1 MIFDHVNDVSPK
13 LFFKIFLNRMI
24 QLELCFMKK
33 DLTKIEP
40 KNFSHFNILILL
52 NFNSPSYIINE
63 SILLQQIIKN
73 ILQNKIKN
81 QKRNSTRL
89 AIGLDAN

>member
-1 MIFDHVNDVSPK
+1 
-13 LFFKIFLNRMI
+13 
-24 QLELCFMKK
+24 MKK

-40 KNFSHFNILILL
+40 KNFSHFIILILL
-52 NFNSPSYIINE
+52 NFNSQIYIINE
-63 SILLQQIIKN
+63 LILLQQIIKN